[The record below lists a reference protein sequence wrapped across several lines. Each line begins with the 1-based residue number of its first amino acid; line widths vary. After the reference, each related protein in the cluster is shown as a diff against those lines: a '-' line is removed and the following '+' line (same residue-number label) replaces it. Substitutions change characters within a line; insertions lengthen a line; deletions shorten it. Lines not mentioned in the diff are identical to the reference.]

1 MALNLHLLNLRGD
14 SMKKAIKDAFPHTLP
29 VLTGYLFICFA
40 YGLLMSA
47 EGFSVFTTM
56 IFSIFGY
63 SGTCQFAAVPYL
75 KENID
80 IISFS
85 IMIMILNSRHIF
97 YGIALLGKYRD
108 VGSYKPLLIYTLSD
122 ETFSLVYSKTPSPG
136 IKKRDFF
143 LAISLLDYIYW
154 QLGTLIGAVTGQ
166 IIKFDTKGI
175 EFVLTALFLL
185 IFTDQLE
192 KKSTRSSSLIGFV
205 SSVICLIIF
214 GKDNFMLPA
223 MIVIFLVLT
232 LIRFWRYEWK
242 KIHY

>member
-1 MALNLHLLNLRGD
+1 
-14 SMKKAIKDAFPHTLP
+14 MKKAIKDAFPHTLP

-47 EGFSVFTTM
+47 EGFSVLTTM

-192 KKSTRSSSLIGFV
+192 KKSTRSSSLIGFI